1 VLSTAAARIK
11 GAGRDGA
18 NFFHLHSTFSV
29 FFLLRTSYI
38 LLEIYTSNKIWKI
51 ITLLAVRAPTVA
63 AHRRATPVPARRPPA
78 LASAQAEESEAEQ
91 TLLCG
96 RRRRRRLRGSGEGY
110 SQRFNGRWRRGRRVR
125 GRGAGRRR
133 KRLAAVRAFHQTTA
147 RIALLRIGR
156 RARSANRRIQLRNK
170 IRHLLFMPR
179 EKFQRGGC
187 F

>member
-1 VLSTAAARIK
+1 MLSTAAARIK

-29 FFLLRTSYI
+29 FFPLRTSYI

-51 ITLLAVRAPTVA
+51 INLLAVRAPTVA

-78 LASAQAEESEAEQ
+78 LASTQAEESEAEQ

-96 RRRRRRLRGSGEGY
+96 RGCGLRGSGEGY
-110 SQRFNGRWRRGRRVR
+110 SQRFNGRRRRGRRVR

-156 RARSANRRIQLRNK
+156 RARSANRSIQLRNK